1 MKLMFGLNSG
11 KIATIAV
18 SVHVVRPAG
27 IFGVRR
33 RGDDGEADE
42 HQGAAAAENE
52 TMGNWLD

>member
-1 MKLMFGLNSG
+1 MFGLNSG

-42 HQGAAAAENE
+42 HQGAAAAEKE
-52 TMGNWLD
+52 TMGNWLN